1 MARGGSLKPRAARDF
16 FIIEDEPTAEED
28 DACAV
33 DFGLCTF
40 CGVLPI
46 TQPEHSAD
54 ESLDRAVMV
63 VALPQS
69 PEDPALDAYA
79 SDASAV
85 VRRDSGPRIV
95 RRLSSRPLLWQ
106 KAEAQEAS
114 EIGAEVAPQLSVVEQ
129 YLAWEGGRLAP
140 ERVAELR
147 ALPSRDGLRWWQVER
162 RFELCDHA
170 PPRRARVRGRDG
182 VAAGRGGR
190 RRRARARRRRDG
202 PRRAVRRCR
211 GAAAAALLGRHL
223 AWRDKRL
230 AGLERALER
239 EPRRQGLRWWQ
250 WVERR
255 WICHHR
261 GASETAEAAPSGGA
275 ATTGSRLALS
285 ACGAAAA
292 RERPDARAKAD
303 LRVAVN

>member
-46 TQPEHSAD
+46 TQPERSAD

-147 ALPSRDGLRWWQVER
+147 ALLGVHGALLSLEFQQVPER
-162 RFELCDHA
+162 RWLVRYASHEEACAAVASVPAQLTGVECCLAYND
-170 PPRRARVRGRDG
+170 RAYDDRGWC
-182 VAAGRGGR
+182 
-190 RRRARARRRRDG
+190 ARAPHDLRLLIASPAHESVRTRRDKSE
-202 PRRAVRRCR
+202 
-211 GAAAAALLGRHL
+211 GAAASGR
-223 AWRDKRL
+223 
-230 AGLERALER
+230 AG
-239 EPRRQGLRWWQ
+239 
-250 WVERR
+250 
-255 WICHHR
+255 
-261 GASETAEAAPSGGA
+261 AAPRTSSA
-275 ATTGSRLALS
+275 RRSPLASRWS
-285 ACGAAAA
+285 QQ
-292 RERPDARAKAD
+292 
-303 LRVAVN
+303 

>member
-1 MARGGSLKPRAARDF
+1 MSSVMARGGSLKPRAARDF

-147 ALPSRDGLRWWQVER
+147 ALPSRDGLRWWQWVER

-170 PPRRARVRGRDG
+170 PPRAEPAFAAATASPPAEAAAGGALARGGVEMGRDEPFDA
-182 VAAGRGGR
+182 VAARQQLR
-190 RRRARARRRRDG
+190 
-202 PRRAVRRCR
+202 
-211 GAAAAALLGRHL
+211 LLGLYL

-239 EPRRQGLRWWQ
+239 EPPRQGLRWWQ

-255 WICHHR
+255 WGICHHMPLLPKP
-261 GASETAEAAPSGGA
+261 AFEAAPSDGA
-275 ATTGSRLALS
+275 GDDI
-285 ACGAAAA
+285 GAVW
-292 RERPDARAKAD
+292 
-303 LRVAVN
+303 L